1 MVNVIRP
8 LNVIVISM
16 VLVSIVSAQQITI
29 NRIEQMPNTPSP
41 YLMRDWKQ
49 VARGYDSLVFDFNRT
64 GTYLPLGRIVTNT
77 VNYPNHNSFGLH
89 SYVGTNSPNGRE
101 AINCLP
107 AVVGATLAGIDKSN
121 QSGRNYALMAEEWF
135 NRRPS
140 QNVYKNGP
148 VDDSGND
155 FWYETMPNVFF
166 YQLNALYPNT
176 GDYNYQFTTV
186 ADRWLEAVR
195 VMGGSTTPWRKP
207 NVNHR
212 GWFLQTMTPYDAG
225 VPEPEA
231 AGALAWLFYNAF
243 VKTDSAK
250 YRIGAEWAMEF
261 LDSYGSNPSYEL
273 QLPYGTYLAARM
285 NAELGTTYNIERMVN
300 WCFDVGPLRSWGA
313 IVGNWGGYDVSG
325 LIGEVNGS
333 NDYAFAMNTFE
344 QASALVPMV
353 RYDDRFA
360 RATGKWVL
368 NAANAARLFY
378 SNYLPDSLQDSRQ
391 WAHRYDPTSSIAYE
405 ALRQS
410 RNGVT
415 PFATGDAIGN
425 GWAQTNLGLY
435 GSSHVGIFAGIIDTT
450 NVPMILRLD
459 ALKTDYYHAP
469 AYPTYLYSN
478 PYAIQKT
485 VSINVGSGQHD
496 LYDAVTNTFLRTGVS
511 GATTF
516 NIPANSA
523 ALVVI
528 TPAGG
533 TITYSLDKMLVNG
546 IVVDY
551 RSGQVVANY
560 PPRIKS
566 LSPEASTILLNGST
580 QLYCTA
586 ADRNNDTLA
595 YNWQVSQ
602 GVITGSGSNVVWT
615 APNVQGDFTITCIV
629 DDGRGGRDTARTSVQ
644 VVASINHAPTI
655 SRVSARP
662 RKINLNSNSQANCTA
677 SDPDGDSLTYSWSSN
692 AGVFTG
698 SGSNV
703 VWTSPSVAGNYVLY
717 VTVNDGRSG
726 LTRDSVR
733 VEVRDFSQT
742 QTGELVAYYPFNG
755 NANDESNHGN
765 NGTVHGATLVAD
777 RRGMPNSAYVF
788 DGNTNYIE
796 VPNSSSLT
804 FQQSTTINFWMKI
817 GAFYEREQYPM
828 SHGNWEN
835 RWKVSISNRRL
846 RWTVK
851 TTTGVKDV
859 DSETELA
866 TDTWYNITGLYSG
879 SDFEVYLNGELDAF
893 TSWSGTILPT
903 TIALTIGQ
911 VLPNN
916 QSYNFNGVLDDIRI
930 YNYALS
936 VDSIQALAG
945 GTTAVDEDKK
955 KLLPTEF
962 VLEQNFPNPFNPAT
976 TIRFSVPTI
985 VGTGHAL
992 SLRVFDLLGREVA
1005 ALVNSDLQPGFY
1017 TVRWNA
1023 ENAAS
1028 GIYYYRLQ
1036 TERGSIVR
1044 KMLLLK

>member
-1 MVNVIRP
+1 MKTIQRIII
-8 LNVIVISM
+8 LLMI
-16 VLVSIVSAQQITI
+16 LVSDSSAQQITI

-64 GTYLPLGRIVTNT
+64 GTYMPLGRIVTNN
-77 VNYPNHNSFGLH
+77 VNYPNHNSFGLY
-89 SYVGTNSPNGRE
+89 SYVGTNSPNSRE

-148 VDDSGND
+148 VDDSGDD

-273 QLPYGTYLAARM
+273 QLSYGTYLAARM

-360 RATGKWVL
+360 RAIGKWVL

-391 WAHRYDPTSSIAYE
+391 WAHQYDPTSSIAYE

-410 RNGVT
+410 RNNVT

-469 AYPTYLYSN
+469 AYPTYLYFN

-516 NIPANSA
+516 NIPVNSA

-629 DDGRGGRDTARTSVQ
+629 DDGHGGRDTARTSVQ

-662 RKINLNSNSQANCTA
+662 RKINLNSNSQARCTA

-698 SGSNV
+698 SGSSV
-703 VWTSPSVAGNYVLY
+703 VWTAPSIVGNFVLY
-717 VTVNDGRSG
+717 VTVNDGRGG
-726 LTRDSVR
+726 LTRDSIR

-755 NANDESNHGN
+755 NANDESSHGN

-796 VPNSSSLT
+796 VPNSSSLN

-817 GAFYEREQYPM
+817 GTFYEREQYPI

-835 RWKVSISNRRL
+835 RLKVSISNRRL

-851 TTTGVKDV
+851 TTTGIKDV
-859 DSETELA
+859 DSETELV
-866 TDTWYNITGLYSG
+866 TDTWYNITALYSG
-879 SDFEVYLNGELDAF
+879 SDFEVYLNGEMDAF

-945 GTTAVDEDKK
+945 GTTAVDESDHQS
-955 KLLPTEF
+955 LPTEL
-962 VLEQNFPNPFNPAT
+962 VLEQNFPNPFNST
-976 TIRFSVPTI
+976 TEIRYQISEVSH
-985 VGTGHAL
+985 VKL
-992 SLRVFDLLGREVA
+992 KVYDVLGRAIATLADGVKA
-1005 ALVNSDLQPGFY
+1005 PGLY
-1017 TVRWNA
+1017 SVTWDASNV
-1023 ENAAS
+1023 AS
-1028 GIYYYRLQ
+1028 GIYIYRL
-1036 TERGSIVR
+1036 TVGSYTASR
-1044 KMLLLK
+1044 KMLLLR

>member
-1 MVNVIRP
+1 MNRQMYRWYAGWMAICLMLMP
-8 LNVIVISM
+8 IA
-16 VLVSIVSAQQITI
+16 SAQQITI

-49 VARGYDSLVFDFNRT
+49 VARGYDSVVFDFTRT
-64 GTYLPLGRIVTNT
+64 GTYLPVGRVITNT
-77 VNYPNHNSFGLH
+77 VNYPAHNSFGLH
-89 SYVGTNSPNGRE
+89 SYVGTNSTNGRE

-121 QSGRNYALMAEEWF
+121 QNGLNYALMAEEWF

-140 QNVYKNGP
+140 QNVYKNAP
-148 VDDSGND
+148 VDDSGDD

-166 YQLNALYPNT
+166 YQLNYLYPNI

-195 VMGGSTTPWRKP
+195 TMGGSTIPWSMP
-207 NVNHR
+207 NVDHR
-212 GWFLQTMTPYDAG
+212 GWLLQTMTPYDQS
-225 VPEPEA
+225 VHEPEA
-231 AGALAWLFYNAF
+231 AGALAWLFYNAY

-261 LDSYGSNPSYEL
+261 LNWYPTNPSYEL
-273 QLPYGTYLAARM
+273 QLSYGTYLAARM
-285 NAELGTTYNIERMVN
+285 NAELGTTYDVEKMVN
-300 WCFDVGPLRSWGA
+300 WGFNVGPLRSWGA
-313 IVGNWGGYDVSG
+313 IVGTWGGYDVSG

-344 QASALVPMV
+344 QVGALVPMV

-360 RATGKWVL
+360 RAIGKWVL

-378 SNYLPDSLQDSRQ
+378 PNYLPDSLHQDSYQ
-391 WAHRYDPTSSIAYE
+391 WAHQYDPNSTIAYE

-410 RNGVT
+410 RNSLS
-415 PFATGDAIGN
+415 PFATGDAISG

-435 GSSHVGIFAGIIDTT
+435 GSSHVGIFGGIIDTT
-450 NVPMILRLD
+450 NVPMILQLD
-459 ALKTDYYHAP
+459 VLKTDYYHAP
-469 AYPTYLYSN
+469 AYPTFLYFN
-478 PYAIQKT
+478 PYNVQKT
-485 VSINVGSGQHD
+485 IAINVGSGQHD
-496 LYDAVTNTFLRTGVS
+496 VYDCVSNSFLRTGVS

-516 NIPANSA
+516 DIPANSA
-523 ALVVI
+523 VLVVI
-528 TPAGG
+528 TPSGG
-533 TITYSLDKMLVNG
+533 TVSYSLDKMLVNG

-551 RSGQVVANY
+551 RSGQIVSNY

-566 LSPEASTILLNGST
+566 LSPEVSTILLNGST
-580 QLYCTA
+580 QLFCTA
-586 ADRNNDTLA
+586 ADRDNDALN
-595 YNWQVSQ
+595 YIWQVGQ
-602 GVITGSGSNVVWT
+602 GIITGSGSNVVWT

-629 DDGRGGRDTARTSVQ
+629 DDGHGERDSARTNIQ
-644 VVASINHAPTI
+644 AVVSINHAPLV

-662 RKINLNSNSQANCTA
+662 RKINLTSNSQVACAA
-677 SDPDGDSLTYSWSSN
+677 SDPDGDSLTYTWSSN
-692 AGVFTG
+692 AGVFAGNG
-698 SGSNV
+698 SSV
-703 VWTSPSVAGNYVLY
+703 VWTSPSIVGNYVLY
-717 VTVNDGRSG
+717 VNVNDGRSG
-726 LTRDSVR
+726 LTRDSIR

-742 QTGELVAYYPFNG
+742 QTGNLVAHYPFDG
-755 NANDESNHGN
+755 NANDASGNGN
-765 NGTVHGATLVAD
+765 NGIVYDATLVPD
-777 RRGMPNSAYVF
+777 RRGMPNSSYLF

-796 VPNSSSLT
+796 VANSASLS
-804 FQQSTTINFWMKI
+804 FQQSTTMNFWMKI
-817 GAFYEREQYPM
+817 SAFYEREQYPM

-851 TTTGVKDV
+851 TTAGTKDV
-859 DSETELA
+859 DSETELVA
-866 TDTWYNITGLYSG
+866 DTWYNITTLYSG
-879 SDFEVYLNGELDAF
+879 SDFEVYLNGELDGF

-930 YNYALS
+930 YNFALS
-936 VDSIQALAG
+936 VDSIQSLAG

-955 KLLPTEF
+955 ELLPTEF
-962 VLEQNFPNPFNPAT
+962 VLEQNFPNPFNPGT
-976 TIRFSVPTI
+976 SIRFGIQGSGFVMLKI
-985 VGTGHAL
+985 HDMV
-992 SLRVFDLLGREVA
+992 GREVA
-1005 ALVNSDLQPGFY
+1005 MLVNSNLRPGFY

-1023 ENAAS
+1023 ENVAS

-1044 KMLLLK
+1044 KMLVLK